1 MSPRARL
8 GQPGQCLGSLGPKDL
23 GGGNPH
29 DSIHPGRVPGAPPHI
44 PHLVSEAGKP
54 EGEPA
59 VNSPPVES
67 TAHLEGHPSGLMV
80 LPLALQ

>member
-8 GQPGQCLGSLGPKDL
+8 GQPRQCLGSLGPKDL

-59 VNSPPVES
+59 VNSPLWKALP
-67 TAHLEGHPSGLMV
+67 TSGLRA
-80 LPLALQ
+80 LPFALQ